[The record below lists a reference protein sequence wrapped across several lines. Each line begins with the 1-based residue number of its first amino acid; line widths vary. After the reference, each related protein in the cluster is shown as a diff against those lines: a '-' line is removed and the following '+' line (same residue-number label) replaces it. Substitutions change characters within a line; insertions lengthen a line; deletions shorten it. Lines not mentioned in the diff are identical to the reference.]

1 MWYRN
6 YTPRNMFHWYRCYKH
21 LARKLQGLAA
31 HTMSVIGRYEDNCR
45 ATGRPPRCTNCVV
58 KFQKCSQRELPGGQS
73 PCEWCRDHGLMSKSC
88 SQSYNPIPP
97 FRHKPIPNFVP
108 PDLLIFAEDSKEYF
122 PRMSK
127 SNNSSPGTT
136 PRRQLSADPTELPP
150 TTSAQH
156 IEVSAEPGPN
166 YLPPTTSAQANEVAA
181 RPRPNDMPSPT
192 RSAREVEVARFLQL
206 FKAVDIRHGPS
217 NGSEVSEAIPSDI
230 VEPSEGLGEDGY
242 VKIDDADVRSD
253 DFEIV
258 NAGSARIGEEDRKE
272 QLLETANR
280 ADDLHQKRRRTA
292 KGEFLY
298 TGSGPNSPSR
308 PDHRDQ
314 SDASSVGSKRR
325 HSQFSETASADNRD
339 RDSPRS
345 EAVRSDAGLR
355 LSPRSP
361 RVPRLGTSR
370 PGTQR
375 SGSLRFESASTN
387 TEQIKAWRSIVG
399 IPDTGRTGSI
409 SSNVSLPGTRS
420 VAQQDVD
427 AGHQHTP
434 RSESVRSETTR
445 SEIARPNAEQ
455 INAWRSVV
463 GTPDI
468 EHTRSFSSNASL
480 PDTRSLPQQEVDVG
494 HQRTQ
499 RLGTMR
505 SETAR
510 SESALPSTEQAEIWR
525 SVVGL
530 TDAGNRPRSQT
541 MRSETARSG
550 TARSGTARSGTA
562 RSGTAR
568 SGTARSGTA
577 RSQIG
582 FTNAEQVNVWRNM
595 MGLSDSGHTSNY
607 LPDTGSAE
615 QRYVDSYFPNF
626 SSANVHR
633 PSTAGSRGLSIRS
646 SINEAPDGGPAVSE
660 SPDPN
665 ASGYEA
671 GSEGAN
677 MLLSTPDPI
686 SSSVEPPDQRRSA
699 TAGPTHDND
708 AKVVMEDVHDDGVR

>member
-58 KFQKCSQRELPGGQS
+58 KFQKCSRRELPGCQS
-73 PCEWCRDHGLMSKSC
+73 PCEWCRGHGLMSKSC

-122 PRMSK
+122 PRISK

-156 IEVSAEPGPN
+156 IEVSVEPGPN
-166 YLPPTTSAQANEVAA
+166 YLPPTTSARANEVAA
-181 RPRPNDMPSPT
+181 RPRPNDIPSPT

-217 NGSEVSEAIPSDI
+217 HCLEVSEAIPSDI
-230 VEPSEGLGEDGY
+230 VEPSEGLGEDGF
-242 VKIDDADVRSD
+242 VKIDDADVHSD

-258 NAGSARIGEEDRKE
+258 DAASARIGEEDRKE
-272 QLLETANR
+272 QLSETADR
-280 ADDLHQKRRRTA
+280 ADDLHKKRRRTA

-298 TGSGPNSPSR
+298 TGSGPDSSSR

-314 SDASSVGSKRR
+314 SDTSSVGSKRR
-325 HSQFSETASADNRD
+325 YTQFSETVSADARD

-387 TEQIKAWRSIVG
+387 TEKIKAWRSVVG

-427 AGHQHTP
+427 AGNQHTP

-445 SEIARPNAEQ
+445 SEIARANAEQ

-463 GTPDI
+463 GIPDI

-480 PDTRSLPQQEVDVG
+480 PDTRSVPQQKVDVG

-550 TARSGTARSGTA
+550 TARS
-562 RSGTAR
+562 
-568 SGTARSGTA
+568 
-577 RSQIG
+577 QIG
-582 FTNAEQVNVWRNM
+582 FTNAEQVSIWRNM

-646 SINEAPDGGPAVSE
+646 SINGAPDGGPTISE

-686 SSSVEPPDQRRSA
+686 SSSVEPPDKRRSA

-708 AKVVMEDVHDDGVR
+708 ADVAMEDVHEDGVR